1 MGTQEQK
8 RQTLEELEI
17 LANSPINETE
27 RKVIP
32 DDGEI
37 ELDDHEKTTAD
48 FINFYGKTRADL
60 SFDEL
65 LLLDWTQSYDRT
77 KNTRFRMMTLRLMIA
92 EEIGLLGMLIFFA
105 AKIPPELL
113 PSYSEGYVNLFWAL
127 AVFLILWS
135 VGEEI
140 FDFHQE
146 KMEMIL
152 LPDFGSDTRR
162 ERISVEEQVKHMRI
176 DTAIDYNLP
185 NLVKT
190 VKKQNDTL
198 WRTQQKNH
206 QIELES

>member
-1 MGTQEQK
+1 MGTQEHR
-8 RQTLEELEI
+8 RQTLEEIEI

-37 ELDDHEKTTAD
+37 EMDDHEKTTAD

-65 LLLDWTQSYDRT
+65 LLLDWTRDYDRT

-113 PSYSEGYVNLFWAL
+113 PSYSEGYVNLFWSL
-127 AVFLILWS
+127 AVFLIFWA

-140 FDFHQE
+140 LDFHQE

-152 LPDFGSDTRR
+152 LPDFGSDTRLR
-162 ERISVEEQVKHMRI
+162 RRWVEQQAQRMGI
-176 DTAIDYNLP
+176 DQALDYNLP
-185 NLVKT
+185 KLVKT
-190 VKKQNDTL
+190 VKQQNDTL
-198 WRTQQKNH
+198 WGTQQKN
-206 QIELES
+206 QQ